1 MATSESFAIAAHM
14 HVVLRRKTGRVT
26 DTEWMAT
33 NAAYATEVV
42 RFAREKGQA
51 DGHEDLLKLAER
63 LAAEIPHMEKVPRK
77 PLVEAAADAV
87 RRSRESR
94 DKAAAPSTAPR
105 EGHPSGFFESTL
117 SSVFGTHGDG
127 HAESPHAGAVPEAER
142 YIGRL
147 R

>member
-42 RFAREKGQA
+42 RFAREKGLA
-51 DGHEDLLKLAER
+51 DGHEDLLKLADR
-63 LAAEIPHMEKVPRK
+63 LTAEIPHMEKVARK
-77 PLVEAAADAV
+77 PLVEVAVDAV
-87 RRSRESR
+87 RRNRESR
-94 DKAAAPSTAPR
+94 AAAAPPATSAR
-105 EGHPSGFFESTL
+105 EGQPSGFLESTL
-117 SSVFGTHGDG
+117 SSMFGTHGDG
-127 HAESPHAGAVPEAER
+127 HADSPHPGTVPEAER
-142 YIGRL
+142 YIGHL